1 MFFHRKLVAGL
12 LCFGLSA
19 TGIALVGAQ
28 AETVDPVAPLRASFS
43 IPSPQIQAPAAAAP
57 VTQAQPAAAD
67 PSPAA
72 VRAAAPAAAEERA
85 PARRSA
91 SGAAD
96 SELTCLAR
104 VILYEAGAES
114 RAGQLAVAQVV
125 MNRVRSPR
133 FPNTICAVINQRG
146 QFSAIRSF
154 HPPRNARWNRALAL
168 AREARDGARAPGIGN
183 ALFFHAAHVP
193 AFRGRN
199 RVARLGNHVF
209 YR

>member
-1 MFFHRKLVAGL
+1 MFSHRKFVAALIGVGL
-12 LCFGLSA
+12 FSA
-19 TGIALVGAQ
+19 TGIALVEAQ
-28 AETVDPVAPLRASFS
+28 AANSASTPIVQVETP
-43 IPSPQIQAPAAAAP
+43 PSPAVAAP
-57 VTQAQPAAAD
+57 VPPPQPR
-67 PSPAA
+67 SPAPA
-72 VRAAAPAAAEERA
+72 EPREDPAPVRARTA
-85 PARRSA
+85 SA
-91 SGAAD
+91 GDAD
-96 SELTCLAR
+96 AELTCLAR

-114 RAGQLAVAQVV
+114 RAGQLAVGQVV

-154 HPPRNARWNRALAL
+154 HPPRNARWNRALAI
-168 AREARDGARAPGIGN
+168 ARQARDGARAPGIGN

-193 AFRGRN
+193 AFRGRS